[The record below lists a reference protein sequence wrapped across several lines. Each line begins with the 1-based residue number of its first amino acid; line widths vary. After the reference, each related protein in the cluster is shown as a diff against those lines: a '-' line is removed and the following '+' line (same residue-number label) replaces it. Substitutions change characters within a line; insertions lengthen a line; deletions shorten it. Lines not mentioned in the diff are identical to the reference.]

1 LNHFTVP
8 VATSALQ
15 FESYGGNIVRQ
26 PGTLQEKPASRI
38 LVRRVDGIFLSDFEK
53 GEIGPDLFRHACLM
67 GLEGLVSKHGE
78 RPYRAG
84 PSRHWIKVKNP
95 KVAGNEPDEGRL
107 LASCASAKV

>member
-1 LNHFTVP
+1 MVL
-8 VATSALQ
+8 A
-15 FESYGGNIVRQ
+15 
-26 PGTLQEKPASRI
+26 
-38 LVRRVDGIFLSDFEK
+38 DGFAWSGQTYDSLSK
-53 GEIGPDLFRHACLM
+53 VLYRHACLM
-67 GLEGLVSKHGE
+67 GLEGLVSKHRD